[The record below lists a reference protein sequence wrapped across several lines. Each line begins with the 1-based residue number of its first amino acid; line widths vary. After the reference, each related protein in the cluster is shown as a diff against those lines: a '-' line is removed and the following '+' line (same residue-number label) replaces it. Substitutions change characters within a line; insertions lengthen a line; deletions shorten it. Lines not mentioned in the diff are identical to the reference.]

1 MKMFW
6 IALATT
12 GVLAASGFPARDA
25 SAALARLRASA
36 SVRTNADASW
46 HDAGGLVLLAG
57 AMFGAAVGLR
67 RRDPAAPTRRQ
78 D

>member
-1 MKMFW
+1 MFW

-25 SAALARLRASA
+25 TAAMTRLRASA

-46 HDAGGLVLLAG
+46 HDTGGLVLLAG
-57 AMFGAAVGLR
+57 AMFGAAIGLR
-67 RRDPAAPTRRQ
+67 RRAPLAPMRRQ